1 MIKRPKV
8 LPVVVVALLALMMI
22 ALSFALP
29 ALRLP
34 IPANLPVLP
43 KLLAMVV
50 VNVGVLI
57 FILSAWQ
64 FQQYR
69 TTVNPVRAE
78 QVSALLTAGIFRY
91 SRNPM
96 YVAFGLVL
104 LALACWLMHL
114 LAFALLPAYF
124 IYMSRVQIRYEEQM
138 LAAKFG
144 DAFQEY
150 CAQVRRWL

>member
-1 MIKRPKV
+1 MIKRPRL
-8 LPVVVVALLALMMI
+8 LPLVVVVLLAVLMV
-22 ALSFALP
+22 ALSFGLP

-34 IPANLPVLP
+34 ILTAWPMLP
-43 KLLAMVV
+43 KLVALLL
-50 VNVGVLI
+50 VNVSVLV
-57 FILSAWQ
+57 FLLSAWQ
-64 FQQYR
+64 FQQHR

-78 QVSALLTAGIFRY
+78 QVSTLLTSGIFRY

-96 YVAFGLVL
+96 YLAFGLML

-114 LAFALLPAYF
+114 LAFALLPAYWV
-124 IYMSRVQIRYEEQM
+124 YMSRVQIPYEEQM

-144 DAFQEY
+144 DSFQEY

>member
-1 MIKRPKV
+1 MIKRPRV
-8 LPVVVVALLALMMI
+8 LPVLVVALLAIMMV
-22 ALSFALP
+22 ALGFALP

-34 IPANLPVLP
+34 VPATLPMLP
-43 KLLAMVV
+43 NLLAIVV
-50 VNVGVLI
+50 VNVSVLI

-64 FQQYR
+64 FQQHR

-78 QVSALLTAGIFRY
+78 QASKLLTTGIFSL

-96 YVAFGLVL
+96 YVSFGLAL

-124 IYMSRVQIRYEEQM
+124 VYMSRVQVLYEEQM